1 MNVLLHQ
8 NHFKIY
14 LTFQF
19 ALKKIKVN
27 VHKQDH
33 HKEQLLKN
41 QFQKINHVF
50 KNMMKDQYQKCYR
63 KVNHLSQLNKLNHT
77 MTQLEFKIND
87 HLMIN
92 HYQNLLQMD
101 SFKLIKID
109 SFRILNKQIQPKI
122 LNLNNTLKLNRINNN
137 NPLNNKILNHSSN
150 NNKFSSLKINNNS
163 NHNKLDYLY
172 KILKQLLQDL
182 KLNNRINNY
191 LDHKL
196 ELNHKL
202 S

>member
-1 MNVLLHQ
+1 
-8 NHFKIY
+8 
-14 LTFQF
+14 
-19 ALKKIKVN
+19 
-27 VHKQDH
+27 
-33 HKEQLLKN
+33 
-41 QFQKINHVF
+41 
-50 KNMMKDQYQKCYR
+50 
-63 KVNHLSQLNKLNHT
+63 
-77 MTQLEFKIND
+77 
-87 HLMIN
+87 
-92 HYQNLLQMD
+92 MD

-191 LDHKL
+191 LVLKL
-196 ELNHKL
+196 ELNRKL